1 MSKKITVLLLAF
13 CCQVLFAQGHQP
25 AQYAQPVQPA
35 QPAPIAQPA
44 QQAAPTAQPAP
55 TAQAKRFIS
64 VYVVGVTSEKERKV
78 LGNEIMYA
86 LVKSGRCVPAER
98 SNDFLDA
105 LAHEQ
110 KTTPRVSDLRIREI
124 AKQFGVKF
132 VCVAELTEVMN
143 TFQLAA
149 RIVNIEAAEVEVVGI
164 ACNDLKSIDDFAAV
178 TGKIMESMFAKKKGM

>member
-1 MSKKITVLLLAF
+1 MSKKITVFLLAF
-13 CCQVLFAQGHQP
+13 CCSALFAQGV
-25 AQYAQPVQPA
+25 QPVQKAQPG
-35 QPAPIAQPA
+35 QPAPTGQPVTPASAAQH
-44 QQAAPTAQPAP
+44 APTAP
-55 TAQAKRFIS
+55 TAQAKRFLS
-64 VYVVGVTSEKERKV
+64 VYVAGVTGEKERKV

-105 LAHEQ
+105 LAQEQ
-110 KTTPRVSDLRIREI
+110 KGTPRVSDLRIREI

-132 VCVAELTEVMN
+132 VCVAELTEAMN

-164 ACNDLKSIDDFAAV
+164 ACNDLKSIDDFSAV
-178 TGKIMESMFAKKKGM
+178 TNKIMESMFAKKKGM

>member
-1 MSKKITVLLLAF
+1 MSKKITFLLLAF
-13 CCQVLFAQGHQP
+13 CCSALFAQGVQP
-25 AQYAQPVQPA
+25 IQKAQPG
-35 QPAPIAQPA
+35 QPAPTGQPVTP
-44 QQAAPTAQPAP
+44 APTSP
-55 TAQAKRFIS
+55 TAQAKRFLS
-64 VYVVGVTSEKERKV
+64 VYVVGVTGEKERKV

-105 LAHEQ
+105 LAQEQ
-110 KTTPRVSDLRIREI
+110 KVTPRVSDLRIREI

-164 ACNDLKSIDDFAAV
+164 ACNDLKSVDDFSAV
-178 TGKIMESMFAKKKGM
+178 TNKIMESMFAKKKGM

>member
-13 CCQVLFAQGHQP
+13 CCSALFAQGAHP
-25 AQYAQPVQPA
+25 AQNAQPVPQPA
-35 QPAPIAQPA
+35 QPV
-44 QQAAPTAQPAP
+44 PTAQPAAQQP
-55 TAQAKRFIS
+55 AQTAQAKRFIS

-110 KTTPRVSDLRIREI
+110 KNTPRVSDLRIREI

-132 VCVAELTEVMN
+132 VCVVELTEVMN
-143 TFQLAA
+143 TFQVAA

-164 ACNDLKSIDDFAAV
+164 ACNDLKSIDDFATV